1 MEWGPICLLI
11 FLILLYVGV
20 TATIIVALVQ
30 SSLAL
35 SPGIIIFIV
44 CMVVLV
50 SFIVSCIVY
59 HITRA
64 CNAAMMSVH
73 PDPPPN
79 QTNSYLSPI
88 PPPLPHIPLQTKSG
102 TLIQQPDGHLQI
114 AIYEYPATTKQCAPT
129 SSVPT
134 TKQADLETCTTSVT
148 TSTN

>member
-1 MEWGPICLLI
+1 MEWGAICLLI

-20 TATIIVALVQ
+20 TVTIIIALLK

-44 CMVVLV
+44 FMVVLV

-79 QTNSYLSPI
+79 HFSA
-88 PPPLPHIPLQTKSG
+88 PPPLPHIPLQTKPG
-102 TLIQQPDGHLQI
+102 TLVQQPDGHLQI
-114 AIYEYPATTKQCAPT
+114 AIYEH
-129 SSVPT
+129 PT
-134 TKQADLETCTTSVT
+134 T
-148 TSTN
+148 TNHPTNQTQ